1 MPRANPAGRDLPDN
15 PVQRTLP
22 ANSVFQAGQ
31 MAAGKRTMAREPVDV
46 AKVKVYT
53 NRPIPCV
60 TAGRG
65 ALSDYK
71 RIFDELLTAPGM
83 SVDLTPRQAK
93 SMISWGKKNGKQLA
107 TRILGPDVAGVW
119 RVK

>member
-1 MPRANPAGRDLPDN
+1 MPRANPQAATRQTTPYSAHC
-15 PVQRTLP
+15 PPT
-22 ANSVFQAGQ
+22 SVFQAGQ

-83 SVDLTPRQAK
+83 SVDLTRARPRA
-93 SMISWGKKNGKQLA
+93 
-107 TRILGPDVAGVW
+107 
-119 RVK
+119 